1 MKHQNLGPVVAVAN
15 QKGGVGKTTTSVNL
29 AASLAALEHR
39 VLLIDL
45 DPQGNASSGLGVEKQ
60 QVGTGTYDLLM
71 GEAGLA
77 DAIMPTDCNGLYLVP
92 SSVDL
97 AGAEVELVSED
108 GREYRLDRTFDQYDG
123 EPFDH
128 VIIDCPPALS
138 LLTINALT
146 GSDRVLI
153 TLQTEFYAMEG
164 LSQLMDTIRRIRQSL
179 NQALSIDGILLTMM
193 DRRNNLAVQ
202 VEEDVRQYFGAQVYT
217 SVIPRNV
224 RLSEAP
230 SFGLP
235 ALHHDIRSSGAQAY
249 LAAAQELIQRNSI

>member
-1 MKHQNLGPVVAVAN
+1 MKHQSLGPVVAVAN

-45 DPQGNASSGLGVEKQ
+45 DPQGNASSGLGIEKQ
-60 QVGTGTYDLLM
+60 QVEKGTYDLLM
-71 GEAGLA
+71 GEASLSET
-77 DAIMPTDCNGLYLVP
+77 IIPTECEGLYLVP
-92 SSVDL
+92 STVDL

-108 GREYRLDRTFDQYDG
+108 GREYRLDRAFGQYEG
-123 EPFDH
+123 EPFHH

-179 NQALSIDGILLTMM
+179 NQALAIDGILLTMV
-193 DRRNNLAVQ
+193 DRRNNLSVQ
-202 VEEDVRQYFGAQVYT
+202 VEEDVRQYFGSQVYS